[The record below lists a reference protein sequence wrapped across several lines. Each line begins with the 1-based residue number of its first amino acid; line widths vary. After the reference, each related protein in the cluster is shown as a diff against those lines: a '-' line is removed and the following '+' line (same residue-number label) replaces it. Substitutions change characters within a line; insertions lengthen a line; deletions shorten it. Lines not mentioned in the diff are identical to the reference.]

1 MKEEKILSGV
11 YDCIFKA
18 LLLNKENKEFLKI
31 IINEITDIPLK
42 YLDNIQIL
50 NNEHIVE
57 NKKDKKMR
65 SDIIVSIGNRIINIE
80 MNKDY
85 YEGVFRKND
94 GYLSKMATRLYN
106 EGDNYLNTYDLIQIN
121 FDNFNFFKYNKEIYK
136 FVYKEE
142 EKNILLPGNSTKYH
156 IDLAYIKKVC
166 YNKPVVNLTKFER
179 HCLILIAETK
189 EELKKLAGDDSIMK
203 KVSRNLIN
211 LSLNDKMI
219 GIYDAE
225 VEAKKVMKTQLLY
238 AEKKGMER
246 GLNKGI
252 KKGIKQGLE
261 QGLEQGIEKGIEK
274 GSKNTKE
281 KIVKSMYRENIDLTM
296 ISKITE
302 VSIEDIKKIIK

>member
-18 LLLNKENKEFLKI
+18 LLLNKENKGFLKI

-121 FDNFNFFKYNKEIYK
+121 FDNFNFF
-136 FVYKEE
+136 
-142 EKNILLPGNSTKYH
+142 
-156 IDLAYIKKVC
+156 
-166 YNKPVVNLTKFER
+166 
-179 HCLILIAETK
+179 
-189 EELKKLAGDDSIMK
+189 
-203 KVSRNLIN
+203 
-211 LSLNDKMI
+211 
-219 GIYDAE
+219 
-225 VEAKKVMKTQLLY
+225 
-238 AEKKGMER
+238 
-246 GLNKGI
+246 
-252 KKGIKQGLE
+252 
-261 QGLEQGIEKGIEK
+261 
-274 GSKNTKE
+274 
-281 KIVKSMYRENIDLTM
+281 
-296 ISKITE
+296 
-302 VSIEDIKKIIK
+302 